1 MQELFSLFLGMNLSI
16 CSVLVWAGLF
26 LPLSVTYAQGTF
38 RSTWTITTPTE
49 SSDTLSSVSPG
60 SFPVT
65 QLGGASA
72 APVTAAAL
80 LKEPDTTIDGNRE
93 SPTPPDTAAI
103 RMDAVNPKE
112 VGLVAPAALDKA
124 EHSLSRLRN
133 VPAIPPLFIAPSSVD
148 KKTGL
153 ARTRMSSGFGIRQHP
168 ISGNLAS
175 HAGID
180 LPAALGTLVYATAD
194 GICQQV
200 IDQPGGIGL
209 AVYLSHNQGHQTL
222 YGHLLSSRIKPGQ
235 TVVRGQAIGRVG
247 MSGLTTGPHLHYGVR
262 YNGQVVDPLP
272 YCFLLSVPGPAKR

>member
-1 MQELFSLFLGMNLSI
+1 MNLSI
-16 CSVLVWAGLF
+16 CSVLIWAGLF
-26 LPLSVTYAQGTF
+26 LPLSVAYAQGTF
-38 RSTWTITTPTE
+38 RSTRTITTPTE
-49 SSDTLSSVSPG
+49 SSDTSGSFSPG

-65 QLGGASA
+65 QLGGVSA
-72 APVTAAAL
+72 TPINAVSRTG
-80 LKEPDTTIDGNRE
+80 KPDVTIDGNRE
-93 SPTPPDTAAI
+93 SPTPLDRATVRMEAAS
-103 RMDAVNPKE
+103 PKE
-112 VGLVAPAALDKA
+112 VESVAPATLGKS

-200 IDQPGGIGL
+200 LDQPGGIGL